1 MKYKWL
7 IVWVLLLAGA
17 DGRAQIS
24 ANGVIYVNTYKL
36 IAMAE
41 MQRSGIPASIILA
54 QGLHETE
61 AGTSDLV
68 KASNNHFGIKC
79 RDDWKGEVVY
89 HDDDARHECFRS
101 YATAADSY
109 RDHSDFLRKGSRYA
123 FLFNL
128 NPTDYEGWAY
138 GLRKAGYATNIRY
151 SQILIKL
158 IKDYNLQQ
166 YSLIALGKMKPS
178 EEVVLTLPGGPGG
191 AKVPNEDERGTTL
204 GRSSA
209 PVTASAAD
217 GSAGGQA
224 GSGGTGS
231 GAVGNGAGSAG
242 AGSGV
247 AGAAAGQADVSYP
260 EGEFQINKT
269 KVVYAQAGTS
279 LLSIANQ
286 YNVSLPRLLE
296 FNDMKEE
303 DVLVKG
309 QLLFL
314 QRKRREGSIGF
325 HVVRVGERLYDI
337 CQAEGIRLQDMLEMN
352 QLTPDDQP
360 AAGEKIYLQ
369 GSAPSRPRLEGTAS
383 NRR

>member
-1 MKYKWL
+1 MKYKWF
-7 IVWVLLLAGA
+7 IVWVLLLGGA
-17 DGRAQIS
+17 DLRAQIS

-89 HDDDARHECFRS
+89 HDDDAKHECFRS

-109 RDHSDFLRKGSRYA
+109 RDHSDFLRKSSRYA
-123 FLFNL
+123 FLFSL
-128 NPTDYEGWAY
+128 SPTDYEGWAY

-166 YSLIALGKMKPS
+166 YSLIAMGKMKPAD
-178 EEVVLTLPGGPGG
+178 EVVLTLPGM
-191 AKVPNEDERGTTL
+191 
-204 GRSSA
+204 A
-209 PVTASAAD
+209 PVTALASD
-217 GSAGGQA
+217 GSAGGKA
-224 GSGGTGS
+224 GSGATGS
-231 GAVGNGAGSAG
+231 GGVAGNSAG
-242 AGSGV
+242 AGSGISGAGSGA
-247 AGAAAGQADVSYP
+247 AGAAGGQAELSYP

-269 KVVYAQAGTS
+269 KVVYAEAGRS

-309 QLLFL
+309 QLIFL
-314 QRKRREGSIGF
+314 QRKRREGPIGF
-325 HVVRVGERLYDI
+325 HVVRVGENLYDI
-337 CQAEGIRLQDMLEMN
+337 CQVEGIRLQDMLEMN
-352 QLTPDDQP
+352 QLTPADQP
-360 AAGEKIYLQ
+360 APGEKIYLQ
-369 GSAPSRPRLEGTAS
+369 GSAPSRPRLEGTVS
-383 NRR
+383 NK